1 MNWTYLI
8 REYGA
13 IYSAALTILSYF
25 IAKHLIRCFESGY
38 FSIDGQGRLIVKAW
52 DEYEIKARYVPTFFS
67 LIPFSNFLVVFLG
80 HIFFEN
86 TIKNIN
92 WMVII
97 ADLGISFIIML
108 GLMQVQCTIS
118 KHLIENNIFGKDGLF
133 FPSTT
138 MLLYSGGLLSKDRK
152 NQVRERLLKE
162 TGIKLSGEKDEKSD
176 IENARLQAREAVN
189 AIRTIVGHG
198 YFTIT
203 YNIRYGFWRNLI
215 GGSFF
220 VFLGA
225 LLCICFYIFAHE
237 WKGWVFFG
245 AYFILF
251 LGLFLFKRR
260 ILDGLAYSY
269 ADRLFS
275 DFLSMTKGE

>member
-1 MNWTYLI
+1 M
-8 REYGA
+8 
-13 IYSAALTILSYF
+13 
-25 IAKHLIRCFESGY
+25 
-38 FSIDGQGRLIVKAW
+38 
-52 DEYEIKARYVPTFFS
+52 
-67 LIPFSNFLVVFLG
+67 
-80 HIFFEN
+80 
-86 TIKNIN
+86 KNIN

-108 GLMQVQCTIS
+108 GLMQAQCTIA
-118 KHLIENNIFGKDGLF
+118 KHLIESNIFGKGGLF

-138 MLLYSGGLLSKDRK
+138 KLLYSDGLLSKDRK
-152 NQVRERLLKE
+152 NQIRERLLKE
-162 TGIKLSGEKDEKSD
+162 TDVKLPNEKDEKSD
-176 IENARLQAREAVN
+176 IENAWLQAREAVN
-189 AIRTIVGHG
+189 DIRNIVGHG
-198 YFTIT
+198 SFTIT

-225 LLCICFYIFAHE
+225 LLCIGFYVFARE

-251 LGLFLFKRR
+251 FVLFLFKRR
-260 ILDGLAYSY
+260 ILESIACSY
-269 ADRLFS
+269 TDRLFS